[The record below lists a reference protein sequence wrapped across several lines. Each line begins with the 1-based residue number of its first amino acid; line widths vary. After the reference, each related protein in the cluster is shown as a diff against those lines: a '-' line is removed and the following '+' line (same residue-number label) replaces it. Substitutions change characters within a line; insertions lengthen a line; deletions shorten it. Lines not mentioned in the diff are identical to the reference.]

1 MDNGSETAM
10 AEEERRILTTQ
21 TPKILTDTNFQSQ
34 PETKRA
40 QLLLTTS
47 PGGLSQQRQTDLSIG
62 TSGMS
67 TKRSRKLEK
76 TMIKVMDPNVH
87 QVMVNP
93 EDMIQ

>member
-93 EDMIQ
+93 EDTI